1 MLARFD
7 ESIMTGNRMI
17 DGQHRE
23 LIEKI
28 NQLVMSCEQGR
39 EKVKAI
45 KMLHY
50 LADYT
55 DFHFNEEEALQ
66 EKVGYPGLEEHR
78 QRHEDFRKAV
88 GELFEMLEEE
98 EGPSDRFVEAVHRN
112 VTEWLYGHIKGFDVS
127 VASYVHMNNMP
138 ELL

>member
-7 ESIMTGNRMI
+7 ESLRTGNAMI
-17 DGQHRE
+17 DEQHRE

-28 NQLVMSCEQGR
+28 NQLVQSCEQGR

-55 DFHFNEEEALQ
+55 DFHFNEEEKLQ
-66 EKVGYPGLEEHR
+66 EWAGYPGLEEHR
-78 QRHEDFRKAV
+78 QKHEDFRKAV

-98 EGPSDRFVEAVHRN
+98 EGPSQAFVEKVQEN
-112 VTEWLYGHIKGFDVS
+112 VIKWFYTHIEGFDRS
-127 VASYVHMNNMP
+127 VAEYKNMRDSH
-138 ELL
+138 ERL

>member
-7 ESIMTGNRMI
+7 ESIMTGNKMI
-17 DGQHRE
+17 DEQHIE

-28 NQLVMSCEQGR
+28 NQLVQSCEQGR

-50 LADYT
+50 LADYA
-55 DFHFNEEEALQ
+55 DLHFNEEEALQ
-66 EKVGYPGLEEHR
+66 ERIQYPGLLEHR
-78 QRHEDFRKAV
+78 QKHEDFRRSV
-88 GELFEMLEEE
+88 SELFEMLEEE
-98 EGPSDRFVEAVHRN
+98 EGPSERFVEAVHRN

-127 VASYVHMNNMP
+127 VASYMHMNNIP
-138 ELL
+138 DLL

>member
-7 ESIMTGNRMI
+7 ESLRTGNAMI
-17 DGQHRE
+17 DEQHRE

-28 NQLVMSCEQGR
+28 NQLVQSCEQGR

-55 DFHFNEEEALQ
+55 DFHFNEEEKLQ
-66 EKVGYPGLEEHR
+66 ERAGYPGLEEHR
-78 QRHEDFRKAV
+78 QKHEDFRKAV
-88 GELFEMLEEE
+88 GELFEMLEE

-112 VTEWLYGHIKGFDVS
+112 VTEWLYGHIKGYDVS
-127 VASYVHMNNMP
+127 VASYMHMNNMP

>member
-17 DGQHRE
+17 DEQHRE

-28 NQLVMSCEQGR
+28 NQLVQSCEQGR

-50 LADYT
+50 LADYA
-55 DFHFNEEEALQ
+55 DLHFNEEEALQ
-66 EKVGYPGLEEHR
+66 ERIQYPGLFEHR
-78 QRHEDFRKAV
+78 QKHEDFRKAV
-88 GELFEMLEEE
+88 NELFEMLEEE
-98 EGPSDRFVEAVHRN
+98 EGPSDRFVEAVHHN

-127 VASYVHMNNMP
+127 VASYMHMNNIP
-138 ELL
+138 DLL

>member
-7 ESIMTGNRMI
+7 ESLRTGNAMI
-17 DGQHRE
+17 DEQHRE

-28 NQLVMSCEQGR
+28 NQLVQSCEQGR

-55 DFHFNEEEALQ
+55 DFHFQEEENLQ
-66 EKVGYPGLEEHR
+66 ERAGYPGLDEHR
-78 QRHEDFRKAV
+78 QKHEEFRKAV

-112 VTEWLYGHIKGFDVS
+112 VTEWLYGHIKGYDVS
-127 VASYVHMNNMP
+127 VASYMYINNMP

>member
-7 ESIMTGNRMI
+7 ESLRTGNAMI
-17 DGQHRE
+17 DEQHRE

-28 NQLVMSCEQGR
+28 NQLVQSCEQGR

-55 DFHFNEEEALQ
+55 DFHFQEEENLQ
-66 EKVGYPGLEEHR
+66 ERAGYPGLDEHR
-78 QRHEDFRKAV
+78 QKHEEFRKAV
-88 GELFEMLEEE
+88 VELFEMLEEE

-112 VTEWLYGHIKGFDVS
+112 VTEWLYGHIKGYDVS
-127 VASYVHMNNMP
+127 VASYMHMNNMP

>member
-7 ESIMTGNRMI
+7 ESLRTGNAMI
-17 DGQHRE
+17 DEQHRE

-28 NQLVMSCEQGR
+28 NQLVQSCEQGR

-55 DFHFNEEEALQ
+55 DFHFQEEENLQ
-66 EKVGYPGLEEHR
+66 ERAGYPGLDEHR
-78 QRHEDFRKAV
+78 QKHEEFRKAV

-98 EGPSDRFVEAVHRN
+98 AGPSDRFVEAVHRN
-112 VTEWLYGHIKGFDVS
+112 VTEWLYGHIKGYDVS
-127 VASYVHMNNMP
+127 VASYMHMNNIP

>member
-7 ESIMTGNRMI
+7 ESIMTGNKMI
-17 DGQHRE
+17 DEQHRE

-28 NQLVMSCEQGR
+28 NQLVQSCEQGR

-50 LADYT
+50 LADYA
-55 DFHFNEEEALQ
+55 DLHFNEEEALQ
-66 EKVGYPGLEEHR
+66 ERIQYPGLLEHR
-78 QRHEDFRKAV
+78 QKHEDFRRSV
-88 GELFEMLEEE
+88 SELFEMLEEE
-98 EGPSDRFVEAVHRN
+98 EGPSERFVEAVHRN

-127 VASYVHMNNMP
+127 VASYMHMNNIP
-138 ELL
+138 DLL

>member
-7 ESIMTGNRMI
+7 ESIMTGNKMI
-17 DGQHRE
+17 DEQHRE

-28 NQLVMSCEQGR
+28 NQLVQSCEQGR

-50 LADYT
+50 LADYA
-55 DFHFNEEEALQ
+55 DLHFNEEEALQ
-66 EKVGYPGLEEHR
+66 ERIQYPGLLEHR
-78 QRHEDFRKAV
+78 QKHEDFRRSV
-88 GELFEMLEEE
+88 SELFEMLEEE
-98 EGPSDRFVEAVHRN
+98 EGPSEKFVEAVHRN

-127 VASYVHMNNMP
+127 VASYMHMNNIP
-138 ELL
+138 DLL

>member
-7 ESIMTGNRMI
+7 ESLRTGNAMI
-17 DGQHRE
+17 DEQHRE

-28 NQLVMSCEQGR
+28 NQLVQSYGQSR

-55 DFHFNEEEALQ
+55 DFHFNEEENLQ
-66 EKVGYPGLEEHR
+66 ERVGYPGLEEHR
-78 QRHEDFRKAV
+78 QKHEEFLKAV

-98 EGPSDRFVEAVHRN
+98 EGPSERFVEAVHRN
-112 VTEWLYGHIKGFDVS
+112 VTEWLYGHIKGYDVS
-127 VASYVHMNNMP
+127 VASYMHMNNMP

>member
-17 DGQHRE
+17 DEQHRE

-28 NQLVMSCEQGR
+28 NQLVNACGQGK

-55 DFHFNEEEALQ
+55 DFHFNEEEKLQ
-66 EKVGYPGLEEHR
+66 EKISYPGLEEHR
-78 QRHEDFRKAV
+78 QKHEDFRKAV

-112 VTEWLYGHIKGFDVS
+112 VTEWLYGHIKGYDVS
-127 VASYVHMNNMP
+127 VASYMHMNNMP

>member
-7 ESIMTGNRMI
+7 EGIMTGNVMI
-17 DGQHRE
+17 DEQHKE
-23 LIEKI
+23 IIEKI
-28 NQLVMSCEQGR
+28 NQLVQSCEQGR

-50 LADYT
+50 LADYA
-55 DFHFNEEEALQ
+55 DYHFAEEEKLQ
-66 EKVGYPGLEEHR
+66 ENIQYPGLAEHR
-78 QRHEDFRKAV
+78 QKHEDFRKAV

-127 VASYVHMNNMP
+127 VATYMHMNNVADM
-138 ELL
+138 L